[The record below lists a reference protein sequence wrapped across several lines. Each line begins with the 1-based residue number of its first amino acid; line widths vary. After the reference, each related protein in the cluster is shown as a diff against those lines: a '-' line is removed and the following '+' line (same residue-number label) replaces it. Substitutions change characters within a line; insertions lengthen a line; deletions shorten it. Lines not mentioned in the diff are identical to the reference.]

1 MADNYYKAADKA
13 IKRMDRD
20 NLKAFNKL
28 KMTDFGNT
36 GMVRTVL
43 GLYRK
48 QKRKAKK
55 EYRKIGMEAYI
66 FALWLAEE
74 DVSEAEA
81 EKMAEKAITESWV
94 DDILSET
101 DFVTL
106 YRFNSE
112 TERKAQRLLE
122 GLAIVTDTDYTQDAG
137 RATRFTRNDLVDQAL
152 KQWVKQ
158 LAQYAINVTD
168 YAMMQAYA
176 DAGIKEVV
184 WEDAEDGRVC
194 IECHSR
200 NGHRYELED
209 VPPKPHVNCRCRL
222 RPVVNAEE

>member
-1 MADNYYKAADKA
+1 MASDNYYKAADKA

-20 NLKAFNKL
+20 NLKAFNQL
-28 KMTDFGNT
+28 KVTDFEKAT
-36 GMVRTVL
+36 IVRTVKS
-43 GLYRK
+43 LYRK

-55 EYRKIGMEAYI
+55 EYLKIGMEAYI

-74 DVSEAEA
+74 ELSDRTAGNI
-81 EKMAEKAITESWV
+81 AEKAITEEWI
-94 DDILSET
+94 DDILGET

-122 GLAIVTDTDYTQDAG
+122 GLAVVSDSEYTHDAG
-137 RATRFTRNDLVDQAL
+137 RVTRLTRNDLINQAL

-176 DAGIKEVV
+176 DIGIEEVE
-184 WEDAEDGRVC
+184 WEDAEDQRVC
-194 IECHSR
+194 AECHSR
-200 NGHRYELED
+200 NGNIYKLED
-209 VPPKPHVNCRCRL
+209 LPPKPHINCRCRI
-222 RPVVNAEE
+222 RPVIRDK